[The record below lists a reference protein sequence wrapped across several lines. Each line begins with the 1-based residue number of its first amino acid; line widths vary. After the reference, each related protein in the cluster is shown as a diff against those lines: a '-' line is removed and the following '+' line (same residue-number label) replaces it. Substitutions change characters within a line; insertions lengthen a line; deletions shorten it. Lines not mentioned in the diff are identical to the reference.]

1 MVKENEPEF
10 EVEEVEAAG
19 MDVKKSKCRCTSE
32 SIGTCH
38 Y

>member
-1 MVKENEPEF
+1 MAKDKKSEPEF
-10 EVEEVEAAG
+10 EVEEVIAAG
-19 MDVKKSKCRCTSE
+19 MEKPKCKCTSE

>member
-1 MVKENEPEF
+1 MAKDKKSEPEF
-10 EVEEVEAAG
+10 EVEEVIAAG
-19 MDVKKSKCRCTSE
+19 MKPKCKCTSE

>member
-1 MVKENEPEF
+1 MAKEKVAEF
-10 EVEEVEAAG
+10 EVEEVIAAG
-19 MDVKKSKCRCTSE
+19 MAKPKCKCTSE